1 MGKHVE
7 LPVMWNITGPSIQ
20 CCRCNWEINQ
30 GLKFF
35 HNLAL
40 VHNLYVIHVEIA
52 YSQKAKVICPT
63 GEYQCETGVAN
74 FVTQE
79 LQMNHCIW
87 RIWGPHET
95 HLDMFCMFH
104 NLGVRDDRNTHW
116 LITSFMSIYEKLW
129 TWKHIRMTVKTTQLK
144 PRDNHEYV
152 LFPTSLP
159 QFSAIPRSL
168 FDSPEDHPPSAI
180 FDENNRGRLTTL
192 PVWNLPWRFIVESMI
207 KISVSPNF
215 RSAGPKWFG
224 RIELKI
230 EAWKSVWK
238 LRSLWLPYL
247 PSWQV
252 VNLFQGHTLW
262 QVSLPSWIGKT
273 NGWNLNMLTWTQEEE
288 LRNLNII
295 RFGRTQGKL
304 FRWLSPGN
312 LPKKKHTKPSTAK
325 VINFDLP

>member
-1 MGKHVE
+1 
-7 LPVMWNITGPSIQ
+7 
-20 CCRCNWEINQ
+20 
-30 GLKFF
+30 
-35 HNLAL
+35 
-40 VHNLYVIHVEIA
+40 
-52 YSQKAKVICPT
+52 
-63 GEYQCETGVAN
+63 
-74 FVTQE
+74 
-79 LQMNHCIW
+79 
-87 RIWGPHET
+87 
-95 HLDMFCMFH
+95 
-104 NLGVRDDRNTHW
+104 
-116 LITSFMSIYEKLW
+116 
-129 TWKHIRMTVKTTQLK
+129 MTVKTTQPK

-152 LFPTSLP
+152 LFPISLP

-168 FDSPEDHPPSAI
+168 FDSPEDNPPSAI

-215 RSAGPKWFG
+215 RNAGPKWFG

-238 LRSLWLPYL
+238 LRSLWLPYISASAESRNSTTEWPYYL

-252 VNLFQGHTLW
+252 VNLVQGHTLW
-262 QVSLPSWIGKT
+262 QVSLPSLILVGKT
-273 NGWNLNMLTWTQEEE
+273 NGWNSNMLTWTREEE

-312 LPKKKHTKPSTAK
+312 LQKKKKPTHTHTKPSTAK